1 MCLAF
6 WCVCTV
12 CLSAGKFVPEEAVKE
27 MKANYVLPSE
37 DEQFVDDVTW
47 VELSKEQ
54 SVPLVQRSV
63 RLTHVRILYE

>member
-1 MCLAF
+1 M
-6 WCVCTV
+6 
-12 CLSAGKFVPEEAVKE
+12 KE

-54 SVPLVQRSV
+54 CVPLVQRSV